1 MVVPRIALIAV
12 AVLSLACAEAEAP
25 EVTVETEDQK
35 LMYAVGMGVAMQF
48 DFGGLFTEE
57 ELVFIKQG
65 LSDVVLQQP
74 TAISADDNYMQ
85 SMNELVLER
94 RSAANLE
101 SGAGFLAQAASQEGA
116 VQTASGL
123 VYHELVAG
131 TGAHPL
137 ATNSVT
143 VHYEGSFTDGRV
155 FDSSI
160 KRGEPTTFTLG
171 QVIPGWIEGLQL
183 MKPGGKAR
191 LVIPGELG
199 YGTKGYG
206 NIPPNATLIF
216 EIELLNIQ

>member
-1 MVVPRIALIAV
+1 MSVPRITLVAV
-12 AVLSLACAEAEAP
+12 ALLSLACAEAEAP

-35 LMYAVGMGVAMQF
+35 LMHAVGMGVAMQF

-65 LSDVVLQQP
+65 LSDVVLQRP
-74 TAISADDNYMQ
+74 TAISVDDNFMQ
-85 SMNELVLER
+85 SMNQLVMER

-101 SGAGFLAQAASQEGA
+101 SGADFLAQAASKEGA

-123 VYHELVAG
+123 VYVELEAG
-131 TGAHPL
+131 AGAHPGE
-137 ATNSVT
+137 TDSVT

-155 FDSSI
+155 FDSSL
-160 KRGEPTTFTLG
+160 KRGEPTTFMLG

-191 LVIPGELG
+191 LVIPGELA
-199 YGTKGYG
+199 YGPKGYS

-216 EIELLNIQ
+216 EVSLLSIQ

>member
-1 MVVPRIALIAV
+1 MSVTRITLVAV
-12 AVLSLACAEAEAP
+12 ALLSLACAEAEAP

-57 ELVFIKQG
+57 ELIFIKQG
-65 LSDVVLQQP
+65 LSDVVLQRP
-74 TAISADDNYMQ
+74 TAISVDDNYMK
-85 SMNELVLER
+85 SMNELVMER

-101 SGAGFLAQAASQEGA
+101 SGASFLAQAALQEGA
-116 VQTASGL
+116 VKTASGL

-131 TGAHPL
+131 TGAHPM
-137 ATNSVT
+137 ATDSVT
-143 VHYEGSFTDGRV
+143 VHYEGSLTDGRV
-155 FDSSI
+155 FDSSL
-160 KRGEPTTFTLG
+160 KRGEPRTFMMG

-191 LVIPGELG
+191 LVIPGELA
-199 YGTKGYG
+199 YGPKGYG

-216 EIELLNIQ
+216 EVALLSIQ

>member
-1 MVVPRIALIAV
+1 MSVPRIALVAV
-12 AVLSLACAEAEAP
+12 AVLSLACAEAKAP

-57 ELVFIKQG
+57 ELVFIKKG
-65 LSDVVLQQP
+65 LSDVVLQRP
-74 TAISADDNYMQ
+74 TAISADENYMQ
-85 SMNELVLER
+85 SMNELVMER

-101 SGAGFLAQAASQEGA
+101 SGASFLAQAASQEGA

-123 VYHELVAG
+123 VYQELIAG
-131 TGAHPL
+131 TGAHPS
-137 ATNSVT
+137 ATDSVT
-143 VHYEGSFTDGRV
+143 VHYEGSFADGRV

-160 KRGEPTTFTLG
+160 KRGKPTTFMLG
-171 QVIPGWIEGLQL
+171 GVIPGWIEGLQL

-199 YGTKGYG
+199 YGANGYG

-216 EIELLNIQ
+216 EVELLSIQ